1 MRTTIVES
9 VPVTKRLGFTLI
21 ELLVVIAIIGVL
33 IALLLPAVQSAREA
47 ARRMQCA
54 NNLKQ
59 MGIAL
64 HNYEGAYGA
73 FPPAGQGSY
82 LATTPAGVEFG
93 DGLGFMP
100 RILQQLEQAN
110 VFNAINFGLD
120 YNHLS
125 GANFTAFGTVVDGF
139 LCPSSVSLNSGG
151 RDTPDPGDPMSRAA
165 GIGYGVQDYGAVY
178 YTDIDPRGRA
188 GQPGSN
194 EITPH
199 RNKLAHGIGLMNR
212 GMTRIAAVTDGLSQT
227 IAVAEDAGRDARF
240 ASPYTEGYLDPARPN
255 VGRPVPTGQRRF
267 WRWGEPDAAFGVSGR
282 INNTSRPMHEDAP
295 YTFPAA
301 TAGNQA
307 GANDEIF
314 SYHPGGANALFGDG
328 HVRFLKEATDLV
340 VLRGLV
346 TRSGGEVV
354 SADAY

>member
-1 MRTTIVES
+1 
-9 VPVTKRLGFTLI
+9 
-21 ELLVVIAIIGVL
+21 VVIAIIGVL
-33 IALLLPAVQSAREA
+33 IARLLPAVHAAREA

-59 MGIAL
+59 LGLGL
-64 HNYEGAYGA
+64 HSYESAHGA

-82 LATTPAGVEFG
+82 LASNPAGVEFG

-100 RILQQLEQAN
+100 RILAQMEQGN
-110 VFNAINFGLD
+110 VFNAINFGVD

-125 GANFTAFGTVVDGF
+125 GANLTALG
-139 LCPSSVSLNSGG
+139 
-151 RDTPDPGDPMSRAA
+151 PDRAA
-165 GIGYGVQDYGAVY
+165 GLV
-178 YTDIDPRGRA
+178 
-188 GQPGSN
+188 
-194 EITPH
+194 
-199 RNKLAHGIGLMNR
+199 GLMNR

-227 IAVAEDAGRDARF
+227 ILVAEDAGRNARF
-240 ASPYTEGYLDPARPN
+240 ASPYTESFMNP
-255 VGRPVPTGQRRF
+255 VQTKVSRPVPPGQRRF

-282 INNTSRPMHEDAP
+282 INNSARPMHEDAP
-295 YTFPAA
+295 YRFPAATAA

-314 SYHPGGANALFGDG
+314 SYHPSGANVLFGDG
-328 HVRFLKEATDLV
+328 HVRFLKETTDVV

-354 SADAY
+354 SIADY